1 MREILLTPK
10 DMTTLKQLSD
20 FLMNNPTAVPAPQFR
35 GILEGNNI
43 PYREGWETGEEQ
55 EYIFELIG
63 EPDTWFIFESE
74 EGEFLAIAEFE
85 TV

>member
-1 MREILLTPK
+1 MRFLTERDGK
-10 DMTTLKQLSD
+10 MVKNENT
-20 FLMNNPTAVPAPQFR
+20 
-35 GILEGNNI
+35 
-43 PYREGWETGEEQ
+43 
-55 EYIFELIG
+55 FELIG

>member
-1 MREILLTPK
+1 
-10 DMTTLKQLSD
+10 MTTLEQLSD
-20 FLMNNPTAVPAPQFR
+20 FLLSPNHNVTASRFR
-35 GILEGNNI
+35 WMLKGRNI
-43 PYREGWETGEEQ
+43 PFREGWETGEER
-55 EYIFELIG
+55 EYIFELLG